1 MGVCWLSQPVSS
13 NLSCCTQK
21 NSTSLDREQ
30 RCPHRPRRQHQNG
43 TVPEAEWVAVVPPTH
58 SLRENTPTP
67 RSLPDSALLNDCQRG
82 QCRPVLHVSDT
93 ADEAVPTRVLRACRC
108 RPPDTI
114 HHSKLK
120 HQNPDGPSP
129 LDLSRLTARTRLVED
144 EALSRDFPPHSWS
157 WTSPCRPT
165 PTSLR

>member
-43 TVPEAEWVAVVPPTH
+43 TVPEAEWVAVVPLHT
-58 SLRENTPTP
+58 LRENTHTP
-67 RSLPDSALLNDCQRG
+67 RSLPDSALLNDCRCG
-82 QCRPVLHVSDT
+82 QCRPVLPVSDT
-93 ADEAVPTRVLRACRC
+93 NDEAVPTRVLRACRC

-129 LDLSRLTARTRLVED
+129 LDLSRLTARTRLVKD
-144 EALSRDFPPHSWS
+144 EALSRDFPLRSWCAPL
-157 WTSPCRPT
+157 PCGQT
-165 PTSLR
+165 PTSLL